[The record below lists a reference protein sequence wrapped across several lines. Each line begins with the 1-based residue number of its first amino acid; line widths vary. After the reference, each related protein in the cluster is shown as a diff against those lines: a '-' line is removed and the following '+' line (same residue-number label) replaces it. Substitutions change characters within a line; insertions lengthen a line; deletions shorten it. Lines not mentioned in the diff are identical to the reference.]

1 VLTGPVSRCEA
12 AITLS
17 VFLAVMFSAAL
28 HAGWNAILKIRLE
41 PMLAMALVKLG
52 GTIVCLPLML
62 ALGFPKPAAWPWL
75 ATSVAVHMC
84 YYTALAGA
92 YSRADMGQVYPIAR
106 GSAPMLTTLIGVFV
120 LGEAVSLQGKA
131 GVAMIGLGILA
142 MALRRAGDAAMDR
155 RALMLA
161 LATALTITAYT
172 LSDGLGARAAGDAVQ
187 YTAALFV
194 LEGLFFF
201 PLVLALRGRTALQA
215 VAGFAL
221 PGLAGGMMS
230 FVAYA
235 IAIWAM
241 TQAPIP
247 LVAAAREASVLFGAI
262 LAVIVLK
269 EPLRA
274 NRVLGALL
282 ILMGLVLIRLQ

>member
-1 VLTGPVSRCEA
+1 
-12 AITLS
+12 

-41 PMLAMALVKLG
+41 PLLAMALVKLG
-52 GTIVCLPLML
+52 GAVICLPLVFV
-62 ALGFPKPAAWPWL
+62 LGFPGSAAWPFL
-75 ATSVAVHMC
+75 AASVTIHMV
-84 YYTALAGA
+84 YYSALAGA
-92 YSRADMGQVYPIAR
+92 YARADMGQVYPIAR
-106 GSAPMLTTLIGVFV
+106 GSAPMLTTLIGVFA

-131 GVAMIGLGILA
+131 GVAMIGAGILA

-155 RALMLA
+155 RALLLA

-172 LSDGLGARAAGDAVQ
+172 LSDGLGARAAGDAIS

-194 LEGLFFF
+194 LEGVFFF
-201 PLVLALRGRTALQA
+201 PLVWALRGRAALEA
-215 VAGFAL
+215 VASFAW
-221 PGLAGGMMS
+221 PGLAGGAMS
-230 FVAYA
+230 SAAYG

-247 LVAAAREASVLFGAI
+247 LVAAAREASVLFGALI
-262 LAVIVLK
+262 AVIVLK

-282 ILMGLVLIRLQ
+282 ILAGLVLIRLQ

>member
-1 VLTGPVSRCEA
+1 
-12 AITLS
+12 
-17 VFLAVMFSAAL
+17 MFAAAL

-52 GTIVCLPLML
+52 GMVVCLPLVFWFGL
-62 ALGFPKPAAWPWL
+62 PKAAAWPWL

-84 YYTALAGA
+84 YYSALAGA
-92 YSRADMGQVYPIAR
+92 YARADMGQVYPIAR

-142 MALRRAGDAAMDR
+142 MALRGRRDVAMDR
-155 RALMLA
+155 TALLLA

-201 PLVLALRGRTALQA
+201 PLVLILRGRAALQA

-221 PGLAGGMMS
+221 PGLVGGAMS
-230 FVAYA
+230 FAAYA

-262 LAVIVLK
+262 IAVIMLK

-274 NRVLGALL
+274 NRVFGALL
-282 ILMGLVLIRLQ
+282 ILAGLVLIRLQ